1 VGWVV
6 HESNCGIG
14 VNTPAVAP
22 SAAVAHPH
30 VDLLADSIGALLA
43 VAFPKNR
50 SPHFPIALQL
60 AAGASKYCAHHV
72 SGIEYHFAVFARTH
86 VDAARAVALLKLIK
100 SIKGVQTF
108 VDGRHVVDLYRLQ
121 TVIDCYLQSC
131 ACADPRAH
139 CHSTIPNPIAQ
150 PGEECSI
157 SRFDRGRPM
166 YVWPC
171 ALMLRWNTD
180 KLQAAHPSSIEDQLQ
195 ARAVAVGCHVCPN
208 FRPELVEIPQ
218 QT

>member
-1 VGWVV
+1 M
-6 HESNCGIG
+6 
-14 VNTPAVAP
+14 TAPAVLP
-22 SAAVAHPH
+22 SAAVANPE

-60 AAGASKYCAHHV
+60 AAGASKYCARHV
-72 SGIEYHFAVFARTH
+72 SGIEFHFAVFARTQI
-86 VDAARAVALLKLIK
+86 DAARAVALLKLIK
-100 SIKGVQTF
+100 QVKGVQTF
-108 VDGRHVVDLYRLQ
+108 VDGRHIVDLYRLQ
-121 TVIDCYLQSC
+121 SVLSCYLQSC

-139 CHSTIPNPIAQ
+139 CQSTIPNPIAQ
-150 PGEECSI
+150 PGAERSI
-157 SRFDRGRPM
+157 SRYDHSRPL

-180 KLQAAHPSSIEDQLQ
+180 KLQAAHPASLEDQLQ

-208 FRPELVEIPQ
+208 FRPELTEIPQ
-218 QT
+218 QN